1 LKESKDYA
9 LVKELPAYG
18 DLLGNAD
25 NFIEEKWQLYRGHMV
40 NGSKEK
46 KQLIA
51 NCVAKMRAAE
61 V

>member
-1 LKESKDYA
+1 MKESKDYA
-9 LVKELPAYG
+9 LVKDLPAYA

-46 KQLIA
+46 K
-51 NCVAKMRAAE
+51 
-61 V
+61 